1 MFKERKVII
10 QSVVIFVGIILLTRL
25 FHLQIIDETSR
36 LAADN
41 NSRRKFV
48 EYPYRGL
55 VYDRNGEII
64 VYNKPVY
71 DIMVVPSEVDME
83 DTTKFCSLLDIDKQN
98 FIERMSEAKGY
109 SYVKPSVFYSQ
120 MSNEEFARIQDRFS
134 EYSGFYVTPKT
145 NRYYPYSGMANAL
158 GYIGEVTPGILKR
171 DTTNYYKSGDLIGIS
186 GLESRYEDALR
197 GKRGVSYKMINV
209 HGVVKGKYKEG
220 KADTIPEPG
229 LNITTTIDSELQ
241 KYGEKLM
248 DGKIGSVVA
257 IEPATGEILSIVSAP
272 SYNPNLLTGREFS
285 KNYSLINSDTT
296 KPLYNRPIQAD
307 QYPPGS
313 IFKMIQAL
321 IALEEGVITP
331 QTRVVCNRSIINC
344 HGPHSYE
351 DLRGAIKHSC
361 NPYFY
366 ETFKRIIQQG
376 EVNSFNA
383 DAAVGLEGWIKHLK
397 TFGLGQRLGI
407 DLPNERTGVVPT
419 VSLYNRIYGEGSW
432 NFFTVYSLSIGQG
445 ELGVSPLQ
453 MANLS
458 AIIAN
463 RGFYITPHLVKEI
476 GGSKELVPEKYKKK
490 NYTSVSPD
498 KYGVVVDAMDAVVNS
513 GWSGT
518 GARAHIDD
526 IVVCG
531 KTGTA
536 QNPHGED
543 HSVFMAFAPKDN
555 PKIAVSVYVENAGQ
569 GARAA
574 ASIAGLMIEKYLKGE
589 IERKNIEDYA
599 LEGDFIY

>member
-10 QSVVIFVGIILLTRL
+10 QSIVIFVALILLTRL

-41 NSRRKFV
+41 NSRRKYI

-55 VYDRNGEII
+55 IYDRNGEII
-64 VYNKPVY
+64 VYNKPVF
-71 DIMVVPSEVDME
+71 DIMVVPSEVEIE
-83 DTTKFCSLLDIDKQN
+83 DTTHFCSLLDITKEEY
-98 FIERMSEAKGY
+98 IERITKAKKY

-120 MSNEEFARIQDRFS
+120 MSNEEFAKIQDRFS
-134 EYSGFYVTPKT
+134 EYSGFFVTPKT
-145 NRYYPYSGMANAL
+145 NRYYPFSGMSNAL
-158 GYIGEVTPGILKR
+158 GYIGEVTPRILNR

-186 GLESRYEDALR
+186 GLESRYEEDLR
-197 GKRGVSYKMINV
+197 GKRGVSFKMVNV
-209 HGVVKGKYKEG
+209 HGVVKGQYKEG

-229 LNITTTIDSELQ
+229 KNITTTVDIELQ

-248 DGKIGSVVA
+248 AGKIGSVVA
-257 IEPATGEILSIVSAP
+257 IEPATGEILSIISAP
-272 SYNPNLLTGREFS
+272 SYDPNLLSGRKFS
-285 KNYSLINSDTT
+285 QNYSKINTDST

-313 IFKMIQAL
+313 IFKMVQAL

-331 QTRVVCNRSIINC
+331 NTRFVCNRSIIKC

-351 DLRGAIKHSC
+351 DLKGAIKHSC

-366 ETFKRIIQQG
+366 ESFKRVIQQG
-376 EVNSFNA
+376 EAKSFNE
-383 DAAVGLEGWIKHLK
+383 DAAIGLDNWIAHLK

-419 VSLYNRIYGEGSW
+419 VGLYNRVYGERAW

-463 RGFYITPHLVKEI
+463 RGYYITPHLVKEI
-476 GGSKELVPEKYKKK
+476 DGSKDLVPEQYRKK
-490 NYTSVSPD
+490 NYTSVTSD
-498 KYGVVVDAMDAVVNS
+498 KYEVVVDAMDAVVNS

-543 HSVFMAFAPKDN
+543 HSVFIAFAPKDN

-574 ASIAGLMIEKYLKGE
+574 ASIAGLMIEKYLKRE
-589 IERKNIEDYA
+589 IERKAIEEYV
-599 LEGDFIY
+599 LKGDFIY